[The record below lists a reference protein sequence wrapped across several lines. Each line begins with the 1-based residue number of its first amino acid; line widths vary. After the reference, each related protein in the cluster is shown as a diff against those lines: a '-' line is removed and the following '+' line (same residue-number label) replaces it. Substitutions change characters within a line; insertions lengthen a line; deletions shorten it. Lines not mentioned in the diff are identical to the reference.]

1 MENPVIQIQN
11 LKKSFNHQEVLKGI
25 DLEVNA
31 GEVIGYLGS
40 NGAGK
45 STTVKILCGVI
56 RDFEGDIRI
65 LGHDL
70 RQEDITIKKRI
81 GYIPE
86 NAIMYEQLTPLE
98 YLEFT
103 ASLYG
108 ITPDIARQKSTDLLE
123 LFEMKNFRNDRML
136 HFSKGMKQKIPILS
150 GLLHNPDI
158 LFMDE
163 PLNGLDANA
172 VIMVKEMISQLSK
185 EGKTIFYC
193 SHLMDI
199 VERISTRIILLNE
212 GQIIANGAV
221 EILKQRSGSSSL
233 ENLFSKLTGQTD
245 STEKAE
251 KIIHVFEKKNQ

>member
-1 MENPVIQIQN
+1 MENPVIQIHN
-11 LKKSFNHQEVLKGI
+11 LKKSFKNQEVLKGI
-25 DLEVNA
+25 HLEVKA

-45 STTVKILCGVI
+45 STTVKILCGVLH
-56 RDFEGDIRI
+56 DFEGDIHI

-70 RQEDITIKKRI
+70 RQENTAIKKRI

-86 NAIMYEQLTPLE
+86 NAVMYEQLTPME

-103 ASLYG
+103 SSLYG
-108 ITPDIARQKSTDLLE
+108 LSPDVARQKSYDLLE

-136 HFSKGMKQKIPILS
+136 NFSKGMKQKIHIIS
-150 GLLHNPDI
+150 GLLHHPDL

-199 VERISTRIILLNE
+199 VERISSRIILLNE
-212 GQIIANGAV
+212 GQIIADGTIEA
-221 EILKQRSGSSSL
+221 LKKESDSSSL
-233 ENLFSKLTGQTD
+233 EHLFSKRTGMINPI
-245 STEKAE
+245 EKAE
-251 KIIHVFEKKNQ
+251 KIIHIFEKENQ